1 MYIIATIKPWNINN
15 FKKINSKK
23 FILIQDPKKL
33 TFKNLKKI
41 NPKYIFFPHWS
52 SKVSKKIIDNF
63 FCICF
68 HETNLPYG
76 RGGSPIQNLII
87 INKKR
92 SKITAFK
99 MTNHIDAGPII
110 MKENILLNGN
120 AAQIFQDCSKIIFK
134 MIKKII
140 SSKINLKPQ
149 KGKVKYFK
157 RLTNNSKID
166 FNDNSLN
173 KIFNK
178 IRMLDAETYDKAK
191 LVFNKFNYEFF
202 DVIKNR
208 NYLKAKVIIKI

>member
-1 MYIIATIKPWNINN
+1 
-15 FKKINSKK
+15 
-23 FILIQDPKKL
+23 
-33 TFKNLKKI
+33 
-41 NPKYIFFPHWS
+41 
-52 SKVSKKIIDNF
+52 
-63 FCICF
+63 
-68 HETNLPYG
+68 
-76 RGGSPIQNLII
+76 
-87 INKKR
+87 
-92 SKITAFK
+92 

-208 NYLKAKVIIKI
+208 NYLKAKVIIKK